1 MIAQIRGIKNRVTIK
16 FDRIEN
22 NIVECT
28 IATVNQDFV
37 IYLTSTPDHHL
48 KGDLMCLYFEKLNN
62 LRMMTSF
69 LEENLVIFR
78 ENS

>member
-1 MIAQIRGIKNRVTIK
+1 MIAQIRGIKHRVTIK

-22 NIVECT
+22 NIAECT
-28 IATVNQDFV
+28 IATANQDFV
-37 IYLTSTPDHHL
+37 VYLTNSPEHHL
-48 KGDLMCLYFEKLNN
+48 KGDLMCLHFEKLNN
-62 LRMMTSF
+62 LKMMTTF